1 MLFSPSVPLYPDFFP
16 TMYGLMV
23 IGSGH
28 GHELFCSPVPQS
40 WALGLSWL
48 LFIVH
53 HIYYYY
59 YYYYYDFTV
68 HKTKGNMAIKYEIV
82 TECTEGTPVRGAG
95 ALGMDRALQRTNNI
109 K

>member
-1 MLFSPSVPLYPDFFP
+1 MDNFGTVSGVFEAPS
-16 TMYGLMV
+16 
-23 IGSGH
+23 H
-28 GHELFCSPVPQS
+28 KQS
-40 WALGLSWL
+40 W
-48 LFIVH
+48 IH
-53 HIYYYY
+53 YYY